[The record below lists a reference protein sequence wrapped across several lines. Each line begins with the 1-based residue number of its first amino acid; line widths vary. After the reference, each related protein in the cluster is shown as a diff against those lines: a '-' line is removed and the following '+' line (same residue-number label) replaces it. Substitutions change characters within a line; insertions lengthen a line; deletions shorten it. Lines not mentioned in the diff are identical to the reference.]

1 MKRRVAIVGCSL
13 RIPGT
18 SANSFWQD
26 LLENRDLVTEVD
38 SDRWGKDS
46 FLHPDKRHLGSSYTF
61 AAGSLGDVSGFD
73 AAFFGLSP
81 REVTHM
87 DPQQRML
94 LEMSWEAM
102 ENAGIPPS
110 SLRGSQCGVFVG
122 IASVDYAYRYADDMS
137 AIDANTGT
145 GTASSI
151 ASNRIS
157 YLFDLHGPSMSMDT
171 ACSSSLVAFHQ
182 ACRAIVSG
190 EIDMALTGGISLH
203 LHPFG
208 FMVFSKAT
216 MLSKTGRCQ
225 AFDEAGDG
233 YVRSEGGGIFL
244 LKEYEAALADG
255 DPILAVVAGTAANAD
270 GNKSGLTIPNPAAQI
285 ALMQKAYQEAGIRP
299 DQITYLE
306 AHGTG
311 TSVGDPIETSAIGE
325 ALGKSRTQPLPIGS
339 VKSNVGHLET
349 ASGVAGLAKALFSI
363 HHRMVPATISV
374 KNANPKILFDEWN
387 IEVVT
392 ENRPLSK
399 TDPIVI
405 GINSFGFGGA
415 NAHVILMSPETD
427 ASASSAQVEAVDAEC
442 DKPLPLMLSARSDAA
457 LKATALK
464 WADHFSETPDSLYDL
479 AWTAAFRREKHAKA
493 LLVWASSKADVAQK
507 LKHFSED
514 ETTQSVFA
522 GDHLAN
528 AQGPVFVYS
537 GNGCQW
543 ETMGKHLLHE
553 SAVFRLAVE
562 EVNQHFQTYS
572 DFSIIDELQGLN
584 GSGRLVKTEVAQ
596 PTLFAIQV
604 GMTRFLEEQGVVPV
618 AVTGH
623 SVGEVAAAW
632 ASGALSLADA
642 VKVIYFRS
650 AYQGKTAGAGQMT
663 AVACSSDEIQVYLDD
678 PRFNAINLAGINSAK
693 GITLAGDT
701 EQLTVLEA
709 ELKDKGVRL
718 KRLDLDYAF
727 HSQFMDAIEEGVID
741 ALSSIQAAQT
751 RIPFYSTV
759 TGAELDGT
767 ELNAEY
773 WWHNIRQSVLFKQS
787 IAALLEL
794 GNTVFV
800 EVGAHPVLSGYINEG
815 LRTHQQTGL
824 VVPTLSRDTD
834 RLHTLQSSCA
844 RILLSGAI
852 KDISQSFPVAGRC
865 AELPA
870 YPWQRERFWHPVT
883 SESMGLLYRHYE
895 HPLLGYRLKHHPMSW
910 ESELDTQRQPWL
922 ADHKVGDGVLFPGAG
937 FVELALAA
945 ALSAQARDVLEV
957 EELEIL
963 SPLLLSEQH
972 SKMVRLHLLADSGQL
987 RVESRERG
995 SDEDWNAHLRG
1006 RVISQSRG
1014 LSLDIAPPVLPS
1026 RVPDFTRDAHLQ
1038 AASAIGLD
1046 YGPAFQ
1052 AVQSG
1057 WVDQDQVIGR
1067 FDLSPEVSASL
1078 PDFVLHPGVLDSAFQ
1093 LFIPLL
1099 KQHAQDYEGL
1109 AFVPTQVG
1117 RIQVAVEHQGSCP
1130 VLTRVRLLKRSP
1142 HSLLASVEIFN
1153 EQSKAL
1159 AVLQDVRFKA
1169 VPLRKNQQQAVSW
1182 LNYYLTPA
1190 PLPHMRQP
1198 LSLLTEDV
1206 LNHFKQSCEKAFSK
1220 DVYATDIEPLL
1231 DSMADAILGQLF
1243 EAYADENGRI
1253 NDWPDTLLA
1262 LRLHQL
1268 AKKQMLIEET
1278 AEGWVLVAPLE
1289 VTPDEIWNALVQEY
1303 PAYFSMT
1310 HLMGRLSLGLNAY
1323 LSGEADS
1330 AELELTQ
1337 ERYSELLKQ
1346 MPGSDAVDLLTTQIS
1361 DWLAAQTSSLPE
1373 GERLSI
1379 IEMSS
1384 GSPLF
1389 GEKIAKIIDFNVAD
1403 YAFASYQ
1410 SDVVNQANLLLESY
1424 PLTEIVHLEEG
1435 QSSLNLSQGPQL
1447 AIVHLD
1453 AMSLHEAQAQLK
1465 LLSDSLMPGAEL
1477 LVIHHHPAL
1486 WLDFIYGL
1494 QEQWWIDSHQSQQA
1508 SAEQWSSVLA
1518 EMGWVVDG
1526 RVDFQ
1531 PMSSG
1536 WLMTLCRLSVVH
1548 PQGKHEVIE
1557 PSVSDPDEAEAKRHW
1572 FFIEDACAD
1581 KHTALGSALVGVMEA
1596 HQQSAESFTDIEC
1609 LAKRVTEC
1617 SGEGV
1622 LHWVLIAEPHQ
1633 NVIDCSVA
1641 RCSQLLDILRLAESL
1656 STPVSVWVVTSGVG
1670 ATLPVD
1676 QALSKQALAAAD
1688 TSLASTM
1695 VWGFVRT
1702 LMNEVGQTQL
1712 RLIDVPSISPSRHI
1726 LTALVESLLHPD
1738 AENEI
1743 VISPSGARLATRLR
1757 IEPQTLG
1764 LAPAK
1769 SCIRELDEALTLGFK
1784 LPGQLRNLAWQTKSL
1799 NAMGARDVTVKVKAT
1814 GLNFR
1819 DVMYALGLLSDEA
1832 IENGFSGPSLGLEFS
1847 GYVLDVG
1854 DEVTEFSRGDRVVG
1868 FGPSSFSTTI
1878 VTSADTLSIMPDGLG
1893 YEAAATIPTT
1903 FFTVYYA
1910 LKHLARMEPG
1920 ERILIHGAAGGVGVA
1935 AIQIAQWLGAEI
1947 YATVGSQEKRDFL
1960 TLMGVDKIYDSRSL
1974 TFAEEILADTS
1985 DGKGVDV
1992 VLNSLAGEAINQNLR
2007 VLKPFGRF
2015 MELGKRDFYENTAIG
2030 LRPFRNNI
2038 SYFGIDSDQLM
2049 KEKPALTQRLFREMM
2064 ALFDEGQFFALPYS
2078 LFSADQVV
2086 EAFRYMQQAK
2096 QIGKVVINYPQRP
2109 KSSEQSP
2116 SQALSPLRL
2125 NEDATYL
2132 VTGGLGGFGLRTA
2145 QWLVEKGARHLVL
2158 VNRSGIAQEDA
2169 CARLS
2174 ELEAQ
2179 GVQVVRRACDVTQ
2192 KSAIETLLSE
2202 IEAHLPPLKGVVHA
2216 ATVFEDG
2223 LALNLTEAQIR
2234 QVFEPKMQ
2242 GALYLHELTQALDLD
2257 LFVLFS
2263 SATTLFGNP
2272 GQSNYVAAN
2281 LGLEALASLR
2291 EQQGLTATCVRWGA
2305 IDDVGFLARNEKIKE
2320 SLQSR
2325 MGGDALKSDVALSIL
2340 EVQLQRQITLLGVM
2354 ELDWSALNRFLPTA
2368 DSPKFREVA
2377 AFAGD
2382 LDQDAEGRAY
2392 IEHLM
2397 HTLSPEEFKTTL
2409 MDMLK
2414 TELSKILLI
2423 SEDKIDTERSVYDMG
2438 FDSLMGVELMTA
2450 IDNRF
2455 GLQLPVMALSEASSL
2470 SKLSQMLI
2478 DKLQTAEEES
2488 DDITLAQM
2496 ARSHGVDVEGALAE

>member
-26 LLENRDLVTEVD
+26 LLENKDLVTEVD

-73 AAFFGLSP
+73 AGFFGLSP

-87 DPQQRML
+87 DPQQRLL

-102 ENAGIPPS
+102 ESAGIPPS

-325 ALGKSRTQPLPIGS
+325 ALGKLRTQPLPIGS

-349 ASGVAGLAKALFSI
+349 ASGVAGLAKALYSI
-363 HHRMVPATISV
+363 HHRIVPATISV

-392 ENRPLSK
+392 ENRVLSK
-399 TDPIVI
+399 TDPLVI

-415 NAHVILMSPETD
+415 NAHVILMSPESD
-427 ASASSAQVEAVDAEC
+427 SSASSLQTDAAAEC
-442 DKPLPLMLSARSDAA
+442 DSPLPLMLSARSDAA
-457 LKATALK
+457 LKAMALL
-464 WADHFSETPDSLYDL
+464 WVDHLVDSPDSLYDL
-479 AWTAAFRREKHAKA
+479 AWTATFRREKHHKA
-493 LLVWASSKADVAQK
+493 MLVLASSKADAAQK
-507 LKHFSED
+507 LKQFTED
-514 ETTQSVFA
+514 NTAQSVFA
-522 GDHLAN
+522 GDYLAN

-543 ETMGKHLLHE
+543 ETMGKHLLNE

-572 DFSIIDELQGLN
+572 NFSIIDELQGLN
-584 GSGRLVKTEVAQ
+584 GTGRLVKTEVAQ

-604 GMTRFLEEQGVVPV
+604 GMTRFFEEQGVVPV

-663 AVACSSDEIQVYLDD
+663 AVACSSDEIQVYLDE

-693 GITLAGDT
+693 GITLAGDIQ
-701 EQLTVLEA
+701 QLTELEA
-709 ELKDKGVRL
+709 ELKEKGVRL

-727 HSQFMDAIEEGVID
+727 HSQFMDVIEKGVIE
-741 ALSSIQAAQT
+741 ALDSIQPGQT

-759 TGAELDGT
+759 TGVELEGC
-767 ELNAEY
+767 ELKAEY
-773 WWHNIRQSVLFKQS
+773 WWHNIRQPVLFKQS
-787 IAALLEL
+787 IAALLEQ

-800 EVGAHPVLSGYINEG
+800 EIGAHPVLSGYINEG
-815 LRTHQQTGL
+815 LRAQSLDGL
-824 VVPTLSRDTD
+824 VVSTLSRDED
-834 RLHTLQSSCA
+834 RLHRLQSA
-844 RILLSGAI
+844 YAKILLSGAL
-852 KDISQSFPVAGRC
+852 KNFSQSFPVAGRC
-865 AELPA
+865 VDLPN
-870 YPWQRERFWHPVT
+870 YPWQRDRFWHPVT

-937 FVELALAA
+937 FVDLALAA

-972 SKMVRLHLLADSGQL
+972 SKMVRLHLLSDSGQL

-1014 LSLDIAPPVLPS
+1014 LSLAIAPPVLPS
-1026 RVPDFTRDAHLQ
+1026 RVPDFTREAHLQ
-1038 AASAIGLD
+1038 AASSIGLD

-1067 FDLSPEVSASL
+1067 FELSPEVKASL

-1099 KQHAQDYEGL
+1099 KQHAQDYDGL

-1130 VLTRVRLLKRSP
+1130 ALTRVRLLKRSP

-1153 EQSKAL
+1153 EQGKAL

-1169 VPLRKNQQQAVSW
+1169 VPLRKSQQQAVSW

-1206 LNHFKQSCEKAFSK
+1206 LNQFKQGCEKAFSK

-1231 DSMADAILGQLF
+1231 DSMADAILCQIF
-1243 EAYADENGRI
+1243 ESYADENGQI
-1253 NDWPDTLLA
+1253 NDWPDTPLA
-1262 LRLHQL
+1262 LRLRQL
-1268 AKKQMLIEET
+1268 AEKQMLLEVNEH
-1278 AEGWVLVAPLE
+1278 GWELVAPPE
-1289 VTPDEIWNALVQEY
+1289 VGADEIWNALVQEY

-1346 MPGSDAVDLLTTQIS
+1346 MPGSDAVDLLTTEIS
-1361 DWLAAQTSSLPE
+1361 NWLAAQTPSLPE

-1389 GEKIAKIIDFNVAD
+1389 GEKISKILDFNVAD
-1403 YAFASYQ
+1403 YVFASFE
-1410 SDVVNQANLLLESY
+1410 SDAINQANLILESY
-1424 PLTEIVHLEEG
+1424 PLTDVVQLQDG
-1435 QSSLNLSQGPQL
+1435 QSRLSLSQGPQL

-1453 AMSLHEAQAQLK
+1453 SMSLHEGQAQLK
-1465 LLSDSLMPGAEL
+1465 LLSESLMPGAEL

-1494 QEQWWIDSHQSQQA
+1494 QDQWWIDSHQSQQA
-1508 SAEQWSSVLA
+1508 SAEQWSSILA

-1526 RVDFQ
+1526 RVDLQ

-1548 PQGKHEVIE
+1548 PQGQLEVIE
-1557 PSVSDPDEAEAKRHW
+1557 SSLSDDAETKRQW
-1572 FFIEDACAD
+1572 FFIEDACTEE
-1581 KHTALGSALVGVMEA
+1581 HTALGSALVGVMEA

-1609 LAKRVTEC
+1609 LTQRVTEC

-1633 NVIDCSVA
+1633 HAVNCSVA
-1641 RCSQLLDILRLAESL
+1641 RCSQLLDLLRLSESL
-1656 STPVSVWVVTSGVG
+1656 SLPVSIWVVTSGVG

-1676 QALSKQALAAAD
+1676 QPLSKQAFAASD
-1688 TSLASTM
+1688 TSLASAM

-1726 LTALVESLLHPD
+1726 LTALVESLLYPD

-1743 VISPSGARLATRLR
+1743 VISPSGARLAPRLR
-1757 IEPQTLG
+1757 IEPQTYG
-1764 LAPAK
+1764 LTSAQ
-1769 SCIRELDEALTLGFK
+1769 SNTRELGEALTLGFK
-1784 LPGQLRNLAWQTKSL
+1784 LPGQLRNLAWQTKPL
-1799 NAMGARDVTVKVKAT
+1799 KAMGPRDLTVKVKAT

-1868 FGPSSFSTTI
+1868 FGPSSFSTSI
-1878 VTSADTLSIMPDGLG
+1878 VTSADTLSLMPEGLG

-1974 TFAEEILADTS
+1974 TFAEEILADTP

-2064 ALFDEGQFFALPYS
+2064 ALFEEGQFFALPYS

-2096 QIGKVVINYPQRP
+2096 QIGKVVINYPQQP
-2109 KSSEQSP
+2109 KSSKQAP
-2116 SQALSPLRL
+2116 SQTLSPLRL
-2125 NEDATYL
+2125 NADATYL

-2169 CARLS
+2169 CARLK

-2202 IEAHLPPLKGVVHA
+2202 IEAHLPPLRGVVHA

-2234 QVFEPKMQ
+2234 HVFEPKMQ
-2242 GALYLHELTQALDLD
+2242 GALYLHELTHALDLD

-2291 EQQGLTATCVRWGA
+2291 EQQGLAATCVRWGA

-2340 EVQLQRQITLLGVM
+2340 EVQLQRKITLLGVM

-2368 DSPKFREVA
+2368 DSPKFKEVA

-2397 HTLSPEEFKTTL
+2397 HTLPPEEFKRTL

-2478 DKLQTAEEES
+2478 DKLQATDEGS
-2488 DDITLAQM
+2488 DDVTVEQM
-2496 ARSHGVDVEGALAE
+2496 ARSHGVSIEGALSE